1 MSGGKAVSME
11 LSSSYLFVVC
21 NNLTLYTCSSTTASI
36 EPDSEDEYGYTLL
49 DTIKIFKDSGVQ
61 CSKEGD
67 KEMADSSQVLLRRR
81 FTKAT

>member
-1 MSGGKAVSME
+1 MQQPHT
-11 LSSSYLFVVC
+11 LHLLF
-21 NNLTLYTCSSTTASI
+21 LTTASI

-49 DTIKIFKDSGVQ
+49 DTIKVFKDSGVQ

-81 FTKAT
+81 VTEAT

>member
-1 MSGGKAVSME
+1 MSGGKAVSRE

-21 NNLTLYTCSSTTASI
+21 NNLTFTLALITTASI
-36 EPDSEDEYGYTLL
+36 EPDSEGEYGYTLL
-49 DTIKIFKDSGVQ
+49 DTLKVFKDSGVQ

-81 FTKAT
+81 FT